1 MLETDRH
8 DELRGSNWSKGLTI
22 DGIFRAFG
30 HIKAS
35 ELHHV
40 MLFSSARLRTAAVL
54 NVLFVVSVSN
64 QNWFC
69 HHFFNQFFGT
79 DMNWIIQRNPKKKA
93 GFHTPKQLKQ
103 KTVLGVSFW
112 VLNCHFCPCYCH
124 PAAWFTVMGVTR
136 SVENQ
141 LKISWKSV
149 ENHTQYNIY
158 LWPQIC
164 RAGWIKDLQQH
175 LNNMATWLL
184 AACDM
189 PCITEHRD
197 TPGEWLAG
205 VELNEVHFTLSI
217 GPKKCWRLDGALY
230 SDTSSLI

>member
-1 MLETDRH
+1 MAFSGPSVTSKHRNFTTWCSFPQRGWGQQRFWTFCLLFLFLTRTGFVIISLTNFLELIWT
-8 DELRGSNWSKGLTI
+8 ESSNEIRRK
-22 DGIFRAFG
+22 
-30 HIKAS
+30 
-35 ELHHV
+35 
-40 MLFSSARLRTAAVL
+40 RLGFTHR
-54 NVLFVVSVSN
+54 NSWNKKQFWGSVS
-64 QNWFC
+64 
-69 HHFFNQFFGT
+69 
-79 DMNWIIQRNPKKKA
+79 
-93 GFHTPKQLKQ
+93 GFW
-103 KTVLGVSFW
+103 TVIF
-112 VLNCHFCPCYCH
+112 VLVIATLLLDLP
-124 PAAWFTVMGVTR
+124 WWE
-136 SVENQ
+136 SLDQ

-164 RAGWIKDLQQH
+164 RAGWIKDIQQH

>member
-141 LKISWKSV
+141 LKISWKSYPV
-149 ENHTQYNIY
+149 QHIPMAPNMQGRLNKRPSTAFKQHGNMTSGSMWHAMYHRA
-158 LWPQIC
+158 PRHPRGVAC
-164 RAGWIKDLQQH
+164 RGRTERSTFH
-175 LNNMATWLL
+175 
-184 AACDM
+184 
-189 PCITEHRD
+189 PEHR
-197 TPGEWLAG
+197 TQKMLE
-205 VELNEVHFTLSI
+205 I
-217 GPKKCWRLDGALY
+217 GWCPVLGH
-230 SDTSSLI
+230 I